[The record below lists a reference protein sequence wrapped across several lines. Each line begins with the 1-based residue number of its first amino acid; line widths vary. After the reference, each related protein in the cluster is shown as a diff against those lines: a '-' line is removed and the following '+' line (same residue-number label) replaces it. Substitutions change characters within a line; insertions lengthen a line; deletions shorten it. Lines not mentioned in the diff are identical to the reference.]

1 MLNRLNTNAG
11 AVQAI
16 LGVGVTGILIWVT
29 SSYGRLTKLMMEASH
44 LWRRLEWWAKWK
56 WLKRRF
62 RKRIR
67 QLLGGV

>member
-1 MLNRLNTNAG
+1 MLKLNTNAG

-29 SSYGRLTKLMMEASH
+29 LSYGRLTKLMVEASH
-44 LWRRLEWWAKWK
+44 LWRQLEWWAKWK

-62 RKRIR
+62 LKGIR